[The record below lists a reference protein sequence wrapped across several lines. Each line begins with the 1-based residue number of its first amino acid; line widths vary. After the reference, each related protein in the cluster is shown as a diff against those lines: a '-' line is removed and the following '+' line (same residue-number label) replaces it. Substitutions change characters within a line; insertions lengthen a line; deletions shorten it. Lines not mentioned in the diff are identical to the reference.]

1 VIIYFVLL
9 CQTSLKISS
18 IYKHIIPS
26 IFVRFPR
33 ITRN

>member
-18 IYKHIIPS
+18 IYKRI
-26 IFVRFPR
+26 IFVDFCSFSSHYS
-33 ITRN
+33 